1 MSWLYIQLVGE
12 NNSLL
17 TLCVTFGCSLLIPRS
32 TPCFR
37 LTQLSIPMSA
47 YNNAFFCV
55 VTPPEERTH
64 STWCDHRKKQYC
76 AMKTALILLDLH
88 PNFSADAETSCWSL
102 PDAAPLNWLCPW
114 SHNYM
119 HHFCDYKQ
127 LFETAKCAN
136 VCKADKVKNILMY
149 RWSELHWNWDGGL
162 WSKNVFTVYFFH
174 ISLPV
179 YPYVFLAHLS
189 VVHWFIQPLSTRAL
203 IFSVFLFL
211 LQRELPFF
219 LTFFSLSFYLFH
231 TRTLKTHRDT
241 HTHARTHTRAHTHT
255 LICSFSLNLWLW
267 DQCLPQVGWV
277 WVILLHRV
285 GELKGRPVAYWVKF
299 YVHLNSPR
307 MFSVFEKHW
316 MGVRLDHFS
325 YPAKIWGEDLVLR
338 SEMKIAQ
345 RFRREGLQCGD
356 ENDQPALMLAILAS
370 MLISY
375 SECILN
381 TEKLR
386 NLSYFQQVADFF
398 HWFICF
404 SYWRTHS
411 WRNKSHGAPNFRSYL
426 TTCWVKCT
434 VVLCSLYC
442 HSHVIRDTQHSNRS
456 WHTRKHQQE
465 WHVCVLG

>member
-1 MSWLYIQLVGE
+1 
-12 NNSLL
+12 
-17 TLCVTFGCSLLIPRS
+17 
-32 TPCFR
+32 
-37 LTQLSIPMSA
+37 
-47 YNNAFFCV
+47 
-55 VTPPEERTH
+55 
-64 STWCDHRKKQYC
+64 
-76 AMKTALILLDLH
+76 MKTALILLDLH

-162 WSKNVFTVYFFH
+162 WSTNVFTVYFFH

-255 LICSFSLNLWLW
+255 DLFFLSQPLVVRSMPPPGRLSL
-267 DQCLPQVGWV
+267 
-277 WVILLHRV
+277 
-285 GELKGRPVAYWVKF
+285 
-299 YVHLNSPR
+299 
-307 MFSVFEKHW
+307 
-316 MGVRLDHFS
+316 
-325 YPAKIWGEDLVLR
+325 
-338 SEMKIAQ
+338 
-345 RFRREGLQCGD
+345 
-356 ENDQPALMLAILAS
+356 
-370 MLISY
+370 SY
-375 SECILN
+375 SAAPCGRVKRQTSSIL
-381 TEKLR
+381 
-386 NLSYFQQVADFF
+386 SQ
-398 HWFICF
+398 I
-404 SYWRTHS
+404 
-411 WRNKSHGAPNFRSYL
+411 
-426 TTCWVKCT
+426 
-434 VVLCSLYC
+434 LCAS
-442 HSHVIRDTQHSNRS
+442 Q
-456 WHTRKHQQE
+456 
-465 WHVCVLG
+465 